1 MSTTSIAT
9 FRKVTPGILASA
21 VLSQQE
27 ERPVVTKQDLSLV
40 LKRAAP
46 ALGIDGTSY
55 HVLDILLGLV
65 QAEDFKA
72 GRRPVVAISN
82 QRLSEYTSRHPRT
95 VIRCLKRLVE
105 AGILAY
111 RDSPT
116 GRRYVQKDN
125 ASGHIE
131 AYGLDFTPACVN
143 LESFRAAADA
153 FQAQIKADQAAR
165 RELTR
170 LARAIADLDEAC
182 EGLEGFRACA
192 LTILE
197 ERHTLLGFRL
207 ERMRAL
213 YQDALDS
220 AASDHAAFSEY
231 MSSTGDIPVTS
242 LSITNRPDSSESN
255 INRTRPDGRDINTK
269 TDNGCAVEMALEKE
283 PCGDPAREQPKLRQ
297 AARPRGAGRDTQRDI
312 HQEAR
317 QKTQRATQ
325 RDMQQGRAQ
334 GASHHGLLDD
344 VPAGLVES
352 ACSELQAVIR
362 HRLSSWPAICE
373 AAEEIRVLIGV
384 SPHAYAQAVEQQ
396 GRYVAAAC
404 LAVVAEKALRDPEQ
418 ISRPGGYFRAMIE
431 RAGEGR
437 LHLAR
442 SLFGLAADRRS

>member
-27 ERPVVTKQDLSLV
+27 DRPVVTKQDLSLV
-40 LKRAAP
+40 LKRVAP

-65 QAEDFKA
+65 QADDFKA

-82 QRLSEYTSRHPRT
+82 QRLSEYTCRHPRT

-143 LESFRAAADA
+143 LESLRAAADA
-153 FQAQIKADQAAR
+153 FQVRIKADQAAR

-170 LARAIADLDEAC
+170 LARAIADLNEAC
-182 EGLEGFRACA
+182 ESRLEGFKACA
-192 LTILE
+192 GTILSE
-197 ERHTLLGFRL
+197 KHTLLADRL

-220 AASDHAAFSEY
+220 AARDETAFSQN
-231 MSSTGDIPVTS
+231 MSSTGDISVTS
-242 LSITNRPDSSESN
+242 LSITNYPDSSKSN
-255 INRTRPDGRDINTK
+255 IKWTRPHGRDINQLP
-269 TDNGCAVEMALEKE
+269 DNGSAVEMALEKE

-297 AARPRGAGRDTQRDI
+297 AARHQGAGRSG
-312 HQEAR
+312 AR
-317 QKTQRATQ
+317 TPGQTI
-325 RDMQQGRAQ
+325 
-334 GASHHGLLDD
+334 GASGLLSD
-344 VPAGLVES
+344 VSAGLLES
-352 ACSELQAVIR
+352 ACTELQAVIS

-373 AAEEIRVLIGV
+373 AAEEIRVLIGL
-384 SPHAYAQAVEQQ
+384 SPSAYAQAVEQQ

>member
-40 LKRAAP
+40 LKRVAP

-131 AYGLDFTPACVN
+131 AYGLDFSPACVN
-143 LESFRAAADA
+143 LERFRAAADA

-192 LTILE
+192 QTILE

-220 AASDHAAFSEY
+220 AASDHAAFSEN
-231 MSSTGDIPVTS
+231 MSATGDIPVTS

-255 INRTRPDGRDINTK
+255 IKRTRPNGRDINTK

-283 PCGDPAREQPKLRQ
+283 PCGDPAREQQKLRQ
-297 AARPRGAGRDTQRDI
+297 AARPQGAGRDI
-312 HQEAR
+312 HQATHQDTR
-317 QKTQRATQ
+317 GATQ
-325 RDMQQGRAQ
+325 RDRQQGRAQ
-334 GASHHGLLDD
+334 GASQHGLLDD
-344 VPAGLVES
+344 VSAGLVES

-362 HRLSSWPAICE
+362 HRLTSWPAICE

-384 SPHAYAQAVEQQ
+384 SPSAYAQAVEQQ

>member
-1 MSTTSIAT
+1 MEDFMSTTSIAT

-40 LKRAAP
+40 LKRVAP

-192 LTILE
+192 QTILE

-220 AASDHAAFSEY
+220 AASDHAAFSKN
-231 MSSTGDIPVTS
+231 MSGTGDIRVTS

-255 INRTRPDGRDINTK
+255 IKRTRPNGRDINTK
-269 TDNGCAVEMALEKE
+269 TDNGFAVEMALEKE
-283 PCGDPAREQPKLRQ
+283 PCGDPARKQQKLRQ
-297 AARPRGAGRDTQRDI
+297 AARPQGAGETQRD
-312 HQEAR
+312 R
-317 QKTQRATQ
+317 
-325 RDMQQGRAQ
+325 QQGRAQ
-334 GASHHGLLDD
+334 GASQHGLLDD
-344 VPAGLVES
+344 VSAGLVES

-362 HRLSSWPAICE
+362 HRLTSWPAICE

-384 SPHAYAQAVEQQ
+384 SPSAYAQAVEQQ

>member
-27 ERPVVTKQDLSLV
+27 GRPVVTKQDLSLV
-40 LKRAAP
+40 LKRVAP

-143 LESFRAAADA
+143 LERFRATADA

-192 LTILE
+192 QTILE

-220 AASDHAAFSEY
+220 AASDHASFSEN

-242 LSITNRPDSSESN
+242 LFITNRPDSSKSN
-255 INRTRPDGRDINTK
+255 INRTRPNGREINTK
-269 TDNGCAVEMALEKE
+269 TDNGSAVEMALEKE
-283 PCGDPAREQPKLRQ
+283 PCGDPAREQQKLRQ
-297 AARPRGAGRDTQRDI
+297 AARPQGAGRETQRETQRD
-312 HQEAR
+312 R
-317 QKTQRATQ
+317 L
-325 RDMQQGRAQ
+325 QGRAQ

-344 VPAGLVES
+344 VSAGLVES

-362 HRLSSWPAICE
+362 HKLTSWPAICE

-384 SPHAYAQAVEQQ
+384 SPSAYAQAVEQQ

>member
-21 VLSQQE
+21 VLSQQDG
-27 ERPVVTKQDLSLV
+27 RPLVTKQDLSLV
-40 LKRAAP
+40 LKRVAP

-170 LARAIADLDEAC
+170 LARAIADLNEAC

-192 LTILE
+192 QTILE

-213 YQDALDS
+213 YQDALES
-220 AASDHAAFSEY
+220 AASDHAAFSEN
-231 MSSTGDIPVTS
+231 MSSTGDIAVTS
-242 LSITNRPDSSESN
+242 LFITNRPDSSKSN
-255 INRTRPDGRDINTK
+255 IRRTRPDGREINTK
-269 TDNGCAVEMALEKE
+269 TDNGCAVELALEKE

-297 AARPRGAGRDTQRDI
+297 AARPQGAGRDS
-312 HQEAR
+312 HQETHQDTR
-317 QKTQRATQ
+317 RATQ
-325 RDMQQGRAQ
+325 RDRQQGRAQ
-334 GASHHGLLDD
+334 GASQHGLLDD
-344 VPAGLVES
+344 VSAGLVES
-352 ACSELQAVIR
+352 ACSELQAVIS
-362 HRLSSWPAICE
+362 HRLTSWPAICE

-384 SPHAYAQAVEQQ
+384 SPSAYAQAVEQQ

>member
-27 ERPVVTKQDLSLV
+27 GRPVVTKQDLSLV
-40 LKRAAP
+40 LKRVAP

-143 LESFRAAADA
+143 LESFRVAADA

-192 LTILE
+192 QTILE

-220 AASDHAAFSEY
+220 AASDHAAFSEN
-231 MSSTGDIPVTS
+231 MSATGDIPVTS

-255 INRTRPDGRDINTK
+255 IKRTRPNGRHINTK
-269 TDNGCAVEMALEKE
+269 TDNGSAVEMALEKE
-283 PCGDPAREQPKLRQ
+283 PRGDPAREQPKLRQ
-297 AARPRGAGRDTQRDI
+297 AARPRGAGRNN
-312 HQEAR
+312 HQE
-317 QKTQRATQ
+317 TQRATQ
-325 RDMQQGRAQ
+325 KDRQQVRAQ
-334 GASHHGLLDD
+334 GASQHGLLDD
-344 VPAGLVES
+344 VSAGLVES

-362 HRLSSWPAICE
+362 HKLTSWPAICE

-384 SPHAYAQAVEQQ
+384 SPSAYAQAVEQQ

>member
-40 LKRAAP
+40 LKRVAP

-192 LTILE
+192 QTILE

-220 AASDHAAFSEY
+220 AASDHAAFSEN
-231 MSSTGDIPVTS
+231 MSATGDIRVTS

-255 INRTRPDGRDINTK
+255 IKRTRPNGRDINTK
-269 TDNGCAVEMALEKE
+269 TDNGSAVEMALEKE

-297 AARPRGAGRDTQRDI
+297 AARPQGAGRDT
-312 HQEAR
+312 HQV
-317 QKTQRATQ
+317 TQ
-325 RDMQQGRAQ
+325 RDRQQGRAQ
-334 GASHHGLLDD
+334 GASQHGLLDD
-344 VPAGLVES
+344 VSAGLVES

-362 HRLSSWPAICE
+362 HRLTSWPAICE

-384 SPHAYAQAVEQQ
+384 SPSAYAQAVEQQ

>member
-27 ERPVVTKQDLSLV
+27 DRPVVTKQDLSLV
-40 LKRAAP
+40 LKRVAP

-65 QAEDFKA
+65 QGEDFKA

-82 QRLSEYTSRHPRT
+82 QRLSEYTCRHPRT

-170 LARAIADLDEAC
+170 LARAIADLNEAC
-182 EGLEGFRACA
+182 EGRLEGFKACA
-192 LTILE
+192 ASILE
-197 ERHTLLGFRL
+197 EAAARLADRL
-207 ERMRAL
+207 ERMQSL
-213 YQDALDS
+213 YQDALES
-220 AASDHAAFSEY
+220 AADDEIAFSGNL
-231 MSSTGDIPVTS
+231 SSTGDIAVTS
-242 LSITNRPDSSESN
+242 LSITNRPDSLESN
-255 INRTRPDGRDINTK
+255 IKWTRPDGRDMESNS
-269 TDNGCAVEMALEKE
+269 DNGCAVEMALEKE

-297 AARPRGAGRDTQRDI
+297 AARPRGAGFD
-312 HQEAR
+312 
-317 QKTQRATQ
+317 
-325 RDMQQGRAQ
+325 GRTTDRGA
-334 GASHHGLLDD
+334 GASGLLSD
-344 VPAGLVES
+344 VSAGLVES
-352 ACSELQAVIR
+352 ACFELQSVIR
-362 HRLSSWPAICE
+362 HKLSSWPAICE
-373 AAEEIRVLIGV
+373 AAEEIRVLIGL
-384 SPHAYAQAVEQQ
+384 SPSAYAQAVEQQ

-442 SLFGLAADRRS
+442 SLFGLAAERRS

>member
-40 LKRAAP
+40 LKRVAP

-143 LESFRAAADA
+143 LESFRTAADA

-192 LTILE
+192 RTILE

-220 AASDHAAFSEY
+220 AASDHASFSEN
-231 MSSTGDIPVTS
+231 MSSTGDIPVIS

-255 INRTRPDGRDINTK
+255 IKRTRPNGRNINTK
-269 TDNGCAVEMALEKE
+269 TDNGSAVEMALEKE
-283 PCGDPAREQPKLRQ
+283 PCGDPAREQQNLRQ
-297 AARPRGAGRDTQRDI
+297 AARPQGAGRETQ
-312 HQEAR
+312 QV
-317 QKTQRATQ
+317 TQRATQ
-325 RDMQQGRAQ
+325 RDRQQGRAQ

-344 VPAGLVES
+344 VSAGLVES

-362 HRLSSWPAICE
+362 HRLTSWPAICE

-384 SPHAYAQAVEQQ
+384 SPSAYAQAVEQQ

-442 SLFGLAADRRS
+442 SLFGLAAERRS

>member
-27 ERPVVTKQDLSLV
+27 ERPLVTKQDLSLV
-40 LKRAAP
+40 LKRVAP

-170 LARAIADLDEAC
+170 LARAIADLNEAC
-182 EGLEGFRACA
+182 EGLEGFKACA
-192 LTILE
+192 QTLLE
-197 ERHTLLGFRL
+197 ERHTLLGGRL

-213 YQDALDS
+213 YQEALDS
-220 AASDHAAFSEY
+220 AAFDNASFSQN
-231 MSSTGDIPVTS
+231 MSSTGDISVTS
-242 LSITNRPDSSESN
+242 LSITNHPDSSKSN
-255 INRTRPDGRDINTK
+255 IKRTRPNGREQQSY
-269 TDNGCAVEMALEKE
+269 TDNGSAVEMALEKE

-297 AARPRGAGRDTQRDI
+297 AARPQGAGSNGAGR
-312 HQEAR
+312 
-317 QKTQRATQ
+317 
-325 RDMQQGRAQ
+325 
-334 GASHHGLLDD
+334 GASHDGLLDD
-344 VPAGLVES
+344 VSAGLVES
-352 ACSELQAVIR
+352 ACSELQAVIS
-362 HRLSSWPAICE
+362 HKLTSWPAICE

-384 SPHAYAQAVEQQ
+384 SPSAYAQAVEQQ

>member
-40 LKRAAP
+40 LKRVAP

-192 LTILE
+192 QTILE

-220 AASDHAAFSEY
+220 AASDHASFSEN

-242 LSITNRPDSSESN
+242 SSITNRPDSSESN
-255 INRTRPDGRDINTK
+255 IKRTRPNGRDINTK
-269 TDNGCAVEMALEKE
+269 TNNGSAVEMALEKE
-283 PCGDPAREQPKLRQ
+283 PCGGPAREQPKLRQ
-297 AARPRGAGRDTQRDI
+297 TARPQGAGRETQ
-312 HQEAR
+312 QE
-317 QKTQRATQ
+317 TQRATQ
-325 RDMQQGRAQ
+325 RDRQQGRAQ
-334 GASHHGLLDD
+334 WASQHGLLDD
-344 VPAGLVES
+344 VSAGLVES

-362 HRLSSWPAICE
+362 HRLTSWPAICE

-384 SPHAYAQAVEQQ
+384 SPSAYAQAVEQQ